1 MNKELLNQIPQDEQ
15 LAASKLFSAAETMQV
30 SPAFQW
36 KLETQLMEAYETK
49 TRPAQGWVGNLT
61 RTVSWTLLA
70 LGGILILSWA
80 IRSVIPDQMHAQGG
94 ASNPENS
101 FELDVRQGNICTGPL
116 AVAHNFSVSLTNADK
131 TGFIMLD
138 EQKNIGELRSFAWSP
153 DGRQLAIVGNTTGQG
168 NIYLTNS
175 MAEPLQP
182 VLANSELGY
191 LMGASWSQDGKLL
204 VTWSVQDN
212 KVVYLLHASGI
223 GFVKRDLPVQ
233 IFETP
238 QFTPGHESITF
249 YGADSSLADGL
260 FQIMLNSSRTTNS
273 PQITMISD
281 LVEDEGSFA
290 WSPDG
295 LRLAYIEM
303 DRRLGEANLVIHKVM
318 GPDTGDKVVIASIP
332 IPKGSGSSIPS
343 SANLSWSPD
352 GKTLAF
358 EFGRSQ
364 TDRAIYLA
372 YADGTELIKL
382 ADAAHAPAISA
393 DGKCLAYISNKKVF
407 LLDLTNVSPT
417 STPGTPVLL
426 ADLPIGR
433 AIADFRMDKLQW
445 GLGTVP

>member
-1 MNKELLNQIPQDEQ
+1 MNKELLNQIPLDEQ
-15 LAASKLFSAAETMQV
+15 PTASKLFSTAETMKV
-30 SPAFQW
+30 PHTFQW
-36 KLETQLMEAYETK
+36 KLETELMEAYKTK
-49 TRPAQGWVGNLT
+49 TKPLQSRVGKLT
-61 RTVSWTLLA
+61 RSVGWALLA
-70 LGGILILSWA
+70 LGGIVILSWA
-80 IRSVIPDQMHAQGG
+80 IRSVLPDQIPAEGG
-94 ASNPENS
+94 TSNPQIP
-101 FELDVRQGNICTGPL
+101 FELNVKEGNICTAPL

-175 MAEPLQP
+175 MGKPLQP
-182 VLANSELGY
+182 VLVNSELGY
-191 LMGASWSQDGKLL
+191 LMGTSWSQDGKLL
-204 VTWSVQDN
+204 VIWSVQNN

-238 QFTPGHESITF
+238 QFTPGQESITV
-249 YGADSSLADGL
+249 YGADSSLVDGL
-260 FQIMLNSSRTTNS
+260 LQIMLNSSRTTNS

-295 LRLAYIEM
+295 MRLAYIEM
-303 DRRLGEANLVIHKVM
+303 DRSLGEANLVVHQR
-318 GPDTGDKVVIASIP
+318 DTGDKVVIASIP

-358 EFGRSQ
+358 EFGRGG

-372 YADGTELIKL
+372 YMDGAEQVKVADS
-382 ADAAHAPAISA
+382 AHAPAISA
-393 DGKCLAYISNKKVF
+393 DGRCLAYISNKQVF
-407 LLDLTNVSPT
+407 LLDLTNISPT

-445 GLGTVP
+445 RP

>member
-1 MNKELLNQIPQDEQ
+1 MNKELLNQIPADEQ
-15 LAASKLFSAAETMQV
+15 PTASKLFSTAETMKV
-30 SPAFQW
+30 PHDFQW
-36 KLETQLMEAYETK
+36 KLETQLMEAHKSKTK
-49 TRPAQGWVGNLT
+49 PQQSWYGNITRAVGWAV
-61 RTVSWTLLA
+61 LA

-80 IRSVIPDQMHAQGG
+80 IRSVIPDQMPAEGG
-94 ASNPENS
+94 TSNPESS
-101 FELDVRQGNICTGPL
+101 FELNVREGNICTGQL

-175 MAEPLQP
+175 MGEPLQP

-204 VTWSVQDN
+204 VTWSVQNN

-238 QFTPGHESITF
+238 QFTPGYESITF